1 MPIPQAASV
10 TAQIGTFNK
19 EKVIETKDWRTLL
32 VTDNNLVAL
41 TKMQM
46 HPIDRLV
53 HSMEKILD
61 HNVIKIFGLLRY
73 CAL

>member
-1 MPIPQAASV
+1 ML
-10 TAQIGTFNK
+10 IGTSNK
-19 EKVIETKDWRTLL
+19 EKVIETKHWRTLL

-46 HPIDRLV
+46 QPIDRWS